1 MRVVLPS
8 LVLIASLS
16 GCGEPPI
23 QHGGPGSITLGTTT
37 VAGEGFFALEGD
49 QVLVPGS
56 QGGFHVW
63 LKYRIKGMSPGK
75 VMVKRTARRVSDNR
89 LILTTEAS
97 QEIGP
102 MGEAGY
108 WEAPTAIPSFMC
120 PSPLGV
126 KVFDIPVVFD
136 VKVVGPDGTTLA
148 EATAEATPHCP
159 IDDQAE
165 FCRNICSG

>member
-1 MRVVLPS
+1 MRVMLPI
-8 LVLIASLS
+8 LALS
-16 GCGEPPI
+16 WLAGCGGGPPPVT
-23 QHGGPGSITLGTTT
+23 GPGSITLGTTT
-37 VAGEGFFALEGD
+37 VAGDGFLALEGD
-49 QVLVPGS
+49 QVLVPGA

-63 LKYRIKGMSPGK
+63 LKYRVKGMTPGK

-108 WEAPTAIPSFMC
+108 WEVPTAIPSFMC

-136 VKVVGPDGTTLA
+136 VKVFGPDGQTLA
-148 EATAEATPHCP
+148 ESTAEAVPHCP
-159 IDDQAE
+159 TDDQE
-165 FCRNICSG
+165 QFCRSICAG